1 MRGKSPPLKNLF
13 IVISTNLKIKI
24 YFGTPIGGLK
34 SPTFGVKSLKTIKH
48 FLKNHIKKTTELT
61 LVFFLPKEVPN
72 SAHNLCV

>member
-1 MRGKSPPLKNLF
+1 M
-13 IVISTNLKIKI
+13 ILKIKI
-24 YFGTPIGGLK
+24 CFGTFPPIGGLK